1 LKALVGLLGQV
12 GIIVK
17 EVGRLIMG
25 LQARFVET
33 QHARVAISETD
44 GTGHPVLLIHGNSSC
59 RQVFRHQLEGEL
71 GNRYRM
77 IAMDLPGHG
86 DSENA
91 RDPQESYTQPA
102 YAEAAVDVLRACG
115 AENAVILG
123 WSLGGHIGI
132 ELISRLPDMRALTF
146 SGTPPTGPGTEEV
159 SRAFT
164 PLPHMAFTSKELFSQ
179 EDAETYAKYTC
190 GVDLPPDPVL
200 SAAVKRTDG
209 KARRIMWDRWTI
221 EGLGCPQRRTVETW
235 DRPIAVIQGSDEA
248 FFDNAYLDGINW
260 RNLWSEKVHIIDG
273 GGHAPF
279 WAKSDLYNGILAS
292 FLADVTN

>member
-1 LKALVGLLGQV
+1 
-12 GIIVK
+12 
-17 EVGRLIMG
+17 MG

-59 RQVFRHQLEGEL
+59 RQVFRHQLEGGL

-146 SGTPPTGPGTEEV
+146 SGTPPTGPVAPEKVTK
-159 SRAFT
+159 S
-164 PLPHMAFTSKELFSQ
+164 
-179 EDAETYAKYTC
+179 
-190 GVDLPPDPVL
+190 L
-200 SAAVKRTDG
+200 SAAPWFVSLTVTVVEPETTSKGSVPSVTD
-209 KARRIMWDRWTI
+209 RRIGVM
-221 EGLGCPQRRTVETW
+221 
-235 DRPIAVIQGSDEA
+235 S
-248 FFDNAYLDGINW
+248 
-260 RNLWSEKVHIIDG
+260 
-273 GGHAPF
+273 
-279 WAKSDLYNGILAS
+279 LYALPS
-292 FLADVTN
+292 TT